1 MRCYACH
8 QLNRDDVRFC
18 VECGASLALTTQ
30 AQPTPPT
37 GPYVPPP
44 YAPSESVPHV
54 AAMAAAPGALAAAAG
69 PGPAAYPPGAPV
81 PGGAEAPYGYI
92 LVPAPAPGP
101 SVVNNVTVT
110 QTPPP
115 ASAPAALPVVAAPPH
130 ADGLGIFL
138 RALYFLGSG
147 VVLGGLW
154 VVASRA
160 AGDGHGEAIAL
171 ALLVTLL
178 VLVLHMV
185 VLHRLARR

>member
-1 MRCYACH
+1 MRCHACH

-18 VECGASLALTTQ
+18 VECGASLALTSR
-30 AQPTPPT
+30 AQPTLST
-37 GPYVPPP
+37 RPYVPPP
-44 YAPSESVPHV
+44 YAPPESVPHV
-54 AAMAAAPGALAAAAG
+54 AAMAAAP
-69 PGPAAYPPGAPV
+69 AAYPPSAPV
-81 PGGAEAPYGYI
+81 PSGAEAPFGYI

-110 QTPPP
+110 QTSPP
-115 ASAPAALPVVAAPPH
+115 ASAPAAPSVVAGPH

-147 VVLGGLW
+147 VALGGLW
-154 VVASRA
+154 DEASRA
-160 AGDGHGEAIAL
+160 ASDGHGEAIAL
-171 ALLVTLL
+171 VLLVTLL

>member
-54 AAMAAAPGALAAAAG
+54 AAMAAAASP
-69 PGPAAYPPGAPV
+69 AYPPGAPV

-138 RALYFLGSG
+138 RALFILGSG
-147 VVLGGLW
+147 VVLGVLW
-154 VVASRA
+154 DEASRA
-160 AGDGHGEAIAL
+160 ASEGHGEAIAL
-171 ALLVTLL
+171 VLLVTLL

>member
-1 MRCYACH
+1 M
-8 QLNRDDVRFC
+8 
-18 VECGASLALTTQ
+18 
-30 AQPTPPT
+30 
-37 GPYVPPP
+37 
-44 YAPSESVPHV
+44 PHV
-54 AAMAAAPGALAAAAG
+54 AAMAAAASP
-69 PGPAAYPPGAPV
+69 AYPPGAPV

-110 QTPPP
+110 QTPPF
-115 ASAPAALPVVAAPPH
+115 ASAPAAPPVVTGQH

-154 VVASRA
+154 DEASRA
-160 AGDGHGEAIAL
+160 ASDGHGEAIAV

-178 VLVLHMV
+178 LLVLHLV

>member
-54 AAMAAAPGALAAAAG
+54 AAMAAAASP
-69 PGPAAYPPGAPV
+69 AYPPGAPV

-115 ASAPAALPVVAAPPH
+115 TPAPAALPVVAAQH

-154 VVASRA
+154 DEAGRASG
-160 AGDGHGEAIAL
+160 AGNGGAIPL

>member
-1 MRCYACH
+1 
-8 QLNRDDVRFC
+8 
-18 VECGASLALTTQ
+18 
-30 AQPTPPT
+30 
-37 GPYVPPP
+37 
-44 YAPSESVPHV
+44 
-54 AAMAAAPGALAAAAG
+54 
-69 PGPAAYPPGAPV
+69 
-81 PGGAEAPYGYI
+81 
-92 LVPAPAPGP
+92 
-101 SVVNNVTVT
+101 VVNNVTVT
-110 QTPPP
+110 QASPPS
-115 ASAPAALPVVAAPPH
+115 SAPAVPPVAARQH

-154 VVASRA
+154 DEASRA

>member
-1 MRCYACH
+1 MRCTACH

-18 VECGASLALTTQ
+18 VECGASLALTTW
-30 AQPTPPT
+30 AQPTPPA
-37 GPYVPPP
+37 GPHVPPL
-44 YAPSESVPHV
+44 YAPPESVPHV
-54 AAMAAAPGALAAAAG
+54 VAMAAAA
-69 PGPAAYPPGAPV
+69 PAAYPPGAPV

-115 ASAPAALPVVAAPPH
+115 ASAPVAPPVAAAQH

-147 VVLGGLW
+147 VVLGVLW
-154 VVASRA
+154 DEASRA
-160 AGDGHGEAIAL
+160 AGEGHGEAIAL

>member
-18 VECGASLALTTQ
+18 VECGASLALTTW
-30 AQPTPPT
+30 AQPTPPA
-37 GPYVPPP
+37 GPHVPPL
-44 YAPSESVPHV
+44 YAPPESVPHV
-54 AAMAAAPGALAAAAG
+54 ATMAAAA
-69 PGPAAYPPGAPV
+69 PAAYPPGAPV

-110 QTPPP
+110 QTPLP
-115 ASAPAALPVVAAPPH
+115 ASAPAAPQVVAAQH

-147 VVLGGLW
+147 VVLGVLW
-154 VVASRA
+154 DEAGRASS
-160 AGDGHGEAIAL
+160 DGNGGAIAL

-185 VLHRLARR
+185 VLHRLARNG

>member
-1 MRCYACH
+1 MPSDAVRSMPMRCNACH

-18 VECGASLALTTQ
+18 VECGASLALTTW
-30 AQPTPPT
+30 AQPTPPASLH
-37 GPYVPPP
+37 VPPV
-44 YAPSESVPHV
+44 YAPPQSVPQV
-54 AAMAAAPGALAAAAG
+54 ATMAAA
-69 PGPAAYPPGAPV
+69 PAAYPPSAPV

-110 QTPPP
+110 QAPPP
-115 ASAPAALPVVAAPPH
+115 ASAPAAPPVVAAPH

-147 VVLGGLW
+147 VVLGVLW
-154 VVASRA
+154 DEAGRASSD
-160 AGDGHGEAIAL
+160 GDGGAIAL
-171 ALLVTLL
+171 LLVTLL